1 VTRVRRRPDALARD
15 REAGLTLVELLV
27 ASAMAVVIV
36 GAASSMLISAVRD
49 QPKISKRAQNVSSA
63 RWILERMTREIR
75 NGIAVDAETA
85 GASSVSFET
94 YVRRASCGGEVLR
107 EASAPSI
114 PCQVTYSCTT
124 TSCSRIEAEPGVDSS
139 PPGSQST
146 VFEGIDSSA
155 VFCYVPSGESNPS
168 TCGPVGEEAPT
179 YIRMTLS
186 IPNPEGS
193 GDLTISDGASLRN
206 ATLSN

>member
-1 VTRVRRRPDALARD
+1 MISPLRRLGTAARD
-15 REAGLTLVELLV
+15 GEAGLTLIELLV
-27 ASAMAVVIV
+27 AAAMAVVVV

-63 RWILERMTREIR
+63 RWVLDRMTRELR
-75 NGIAVDAETA
+75 NGIAVDPATA
-85 GASSVSFET
+85 SASTVSFET
-94 YVRRASCGGEVLR
+94 YLRRTSCGGEVAS

-124 TSCSRIEAEPGVDSS
+124 TTCSRIEAAPGVET
-139 PPGSQST
+139 GAST
-146 VFEGIDSSA
+146 TLFEGIDSSD
-155 VFCYVPSGESNPS
+155 VFCYVPSGEPTPTS
-168 TCGPVGEEAPT
+168 CGQVGEEAPT
-179 YIRMTLS
+179 YVRATLR
-186 IPNPEGS
+186 IPDPEGT